1 MPVDNRQLAADAIA
15 AINETYRSGD
25 LAPWREHVERT
36 FDPGVVLEAPAD
48 AFTEGEWRGHD
59 GVVGFVA
66 NQMEV
71 LEEMWLQ
78 LDELIEVGPDSL
90 VAAVTFGG
98 RARYSG
104 LEVELRP
111 FHLFR
116 MREGR
121 VLGWQIFLHRPE
133 ALAAAGLSQPDVVA
147 AYVTAYAQR
156 GLDGVAETWHPDV
169 VYEEDP
175 LWPGASTFRGRAN
188 VRERFRE
195 YEEQLG
201 VGEVTVE
208 AVVERAGRWVM
219 IWRHAGTTPGAGV
232 AFEHRWA
239 WVVELRDGLAG
250 HIRAYFSADEALE
263 ALEAAER

>member
-1 MPVDNRQLAADAIA
+1 MARDTARVSYENVAVV
-15 AINETYRSGD
+15 RS
-25 LAPWREHVERT
+25 
-36 FDPGVVLEAPAD
+36 
-48 AFTEGEWRGHD
+48 
-59 GVVGFVA
+59 A
-66 NQMEV
+66 N
-71 LEEMWLQ
+71 
-78 LDELIEVGPDSL
+78 
-90 VAAVTFGG
+90 
-98 RARYSG
+98 
-104 LEVELRP
+104 
-111 FHLFR
+111 
-116 MREGR
+116 
-121 VLGWQIFLHRPE
+121 E
-133 ALAAAGLSQPDVVA
+133 ALAAGDVTRALECLDPAVEWHGTVGGIDEGRVAHGREEVVQAFLEYFETWERIELRADAYVDAGGDEVVVFHHEVARGRASGVVVETDTGTVNTVRGGKIVRVRGYLDRELALEAAGLAGPDAVA
-147 AYVTAYAQR
+147 AAGATAYAER

-201 VGEVTVE
+201 VGEVKVE
-208 AVVERAGRWVM
+208 ALVERGGRWVM

-250 HIRAYFSADEALE
+250 HIRAYFNPDE